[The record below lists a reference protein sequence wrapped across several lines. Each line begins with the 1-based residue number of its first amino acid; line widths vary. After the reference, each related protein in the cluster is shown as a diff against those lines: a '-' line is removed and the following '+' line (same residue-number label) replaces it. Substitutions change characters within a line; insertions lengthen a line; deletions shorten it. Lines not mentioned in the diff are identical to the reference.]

1 MVLVS
6 LVLLE
11 ILLVALIAMAVRTE
25 ENRMDMIS
33 LVRLVLLLVDK
44 DRGGPVSM
52 TLVSMTLDSV
62 AIWTQED
69 RMDMISLVLLVLL
82 LVLLELVSLLS
93 TPLPPLELVSLPP
106 LEFPAP
112 HRSTF
117 RPLLAQSEAAKT
129 KKESYYLV
137 ARSLMEDDVQEV
149 EEVEEVNAWLTTASH
164 LQEIRDFA
172 PPHVYLKKKLQVA

>member
-1 MVLVS
+1 MDLVS
-6 LVLLE
+6 LVLLV

-33 LVRLVLLLVDK
+33 LVLLVLLLVDK
-44 DRGGPVSM
+44 DRGGPVSV

-82 LVLLELVSLLS
+82 ELVSLLS
-93 TPLPPLELVSLPP
+93 PPLPPLELVSLPP

-164 LQEIRDFA
+164 LQEIRDFV
-172 PPHVYLKKKLQVA
+172 PPQVYLWNLEVT